1 MRKLIS
7 DGLFLGVD
15 GCKNGWIAVV
25 LDHGVLRV
33 ERHDSI
39 AALIN
44 RYPIFDSF
52 LIDMVIGLRNR
63 PEQQRPDSLAR
74 KELRSRASTVFPV
87 PSRTAVYADGEA
99 AQKQANLAALGKSLA
114 KQTVAIIPKIRE
126 VDEYLDSHPE
136 YKNRILE
143 SHPELDFARLNGSVL
158 LSRKKKTEGIEE
170 RNAILRKYLSGE
182 ALPDVGEKAKEL
194 GCKADD
200 ILDAVCLAVTAALEA
215 HGLCETLPD
224 DPEQDE
230 KGLAMKLT
238 VPNRFVT
245 ELVNS

>member
-1 MRKLIS
+1 MK
-7 DGLFLGVD
+7 GLVSAGLYLGVD
-15 GCKNGWIAVV
+15 GCKDGWIAAV
-25 LDHGVLRV
+25 LDHGILRV
-33 ERHDSI
+33 ERLDSI

-44 RYPIFDSF
+44 RYPVFDSF

-158 LSRKKKTEGIEE
+158 FSRKKKPEGIEE
-170 RNAILRKYLSGE
+170 RKAILKKYLSGID
-182 ALPDVGEKAKEL
+182 LPDVGEKAKEL
-194 GCKADD
+194 NCKADD

-215 HGLCETLPD
+215 NGLCETLPD
-224 DPEQDE
+224 EPAQDE
-230 KGLAMKLT
+230 KGLDMKLT
-238 VPNRFVT
+238 VPGKSV
-245 ELVNS
+245 LKML